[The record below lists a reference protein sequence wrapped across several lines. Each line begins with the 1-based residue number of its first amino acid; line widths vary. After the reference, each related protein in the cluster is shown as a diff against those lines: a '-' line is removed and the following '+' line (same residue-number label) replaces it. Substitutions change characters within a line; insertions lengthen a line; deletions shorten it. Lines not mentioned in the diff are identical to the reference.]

1 MNPKRKFLFM
11 STLIITLI
19 ISLIPLMQQTW
30 ATGYDP
36 KFHIVRLQTL
46 AHNLQAG
53 HFPSPIGFEYLH
65 TWATVSAFFIAIFFF
80 ILSPF

>member
-11 STLIITLI
+11 STLII
-19 ISLIPLMQQTW
+19 SLILLMQQTW

-36 KFHIVRLQTL
+36 KFHIARLQTL

-53 HFPSPIGFEYLH
+53 HFPNPIGFEYLH
-65 TWATVSAFFIAIFFF
+65 TLGYGVGFFYSNFFF